1 MPYYSSYNMLCSI
14 FFSPSQEELSELKE
28 QICLYES
35 VVKRGVLSV
44 EVTGGDVWENQLSD
58 SYVDLGI
65 KKTRCENGRIHR
77 YAM

>member
-1 MPYYSSYNMLCSI
+1 MSP

-35 VVKRGVLSV
+35 AVKHGVLSV
-44 EVTGGDVWENQLSD
+44 EVNGGDIWQNQLSD

-65 KKTRCENGRIHR
+65 KKTNCKNGRLHR